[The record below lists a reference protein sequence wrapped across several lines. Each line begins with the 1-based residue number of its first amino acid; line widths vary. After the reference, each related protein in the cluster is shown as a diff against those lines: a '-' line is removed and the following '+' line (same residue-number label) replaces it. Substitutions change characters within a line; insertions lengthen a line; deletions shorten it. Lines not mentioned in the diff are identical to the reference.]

1 MRQKEIERPEYLEQL
16 IASKMNGTVKII
28 TGIRRCGKSYLLRK
42 IFKRHLL
49 NEGTSKDHVIEID
62 LEQTEDDSLL
72 NPIKLER
79 HIKALLPDDG
89 KPTFVLIDEIQ
100 RCDMVLR
107 EGVDLS
113 KLHPDSRK
121 NAYVTFYHTISALRQ
136 LPFVDVYVTGSNSK
150 MLASDI
156 ATEFRGRG
164 EVIHVMPLSMSEF
177 LPLKKSTRDLYSAF
191 YEYLDFGGLPECVL
205 KPTETEKVRYLTN
218 LYKTIYLRDVAER
231 NKLKDDAMLD
241 ALTSAIMSGI
251 GSLSNPAKLANTLN
265 TVMGLKA
272 NRVTVG
278 KYIDFLANAFIIH
291 KAMRYDIKGKRY
303 FETPLKYYAADC
315 GLRNASL
322 NFRQNERTHLME
334 NAIFNELIK
343 RGYSV
348 DVGDVLMDGIGQSGK
363 HEVRR
368 HEIDFVV
375 NKASERIY
383 IQSAWMIPDESKREQ
398 ETFSL
403 RNTGDSFRKIVVT
416 GDPYEKPWMD
426 TNGITFMG
434 IVPFLLDPHSIET
447 L

>member
-1 MRQKEIERPEYLEQL
+1 MSMEIERPEYLAQL
-16 IASKMNGTVKII
+16 EAARMNGAVKII

-49 NEGTSKDHVIEID
+49 NEGIAQDHIIEID

-79 HIKALLPDDG
+79 CIKAMLPGDG
-89 KPTFVLIDEIQ
+89 KPTFLLIDEIQ

-113 KLHPDSRK
+113 KLHPNSRK

-136 LPFVDVYVTGSNSK
+136 LPNVDIYVTGSNSK

-177 LPLKKSTRDLYSAF
+177 LPLRKDARDLYSVF
-191 YEYLDFGGLPECVL
+191 YEYLDYGGLPECVL

-231 NKLKDDAMLD
+231 NKLKGDTMLD
-241 ALTSAIMSGI
+241 ALTSVIMSGI
-251 GSLSNPAKLANTLN
+251 GGLANPAKLANTLN
-265 TVMGLKA
+265 TVMDMNT

-278 KYIDFLANAFIIH
+278 KYVDFLANAFIIH

-303 FETPLKYYAADC
+303 FETPFKYYAADC
-315 GLRNASL
+315 GLRNACL
-322 NFRQNERTHLME
+322 NFRQNERSHLME
-334 NAIFNELIK
+334 NAIFNELVK

-348 DVGDVLMDGIGQSGK
+348 DVGDVMMDGINQSGK
-363 HEVRR
+363 HEIRR

-383 IQSAWMIPDESKREQ
+383 IQSAFTIPDSAKREQ

-403 RNTGDSFRKIVVT
+403 RHTGDSFRKVVVT

-426 TNGITFMG
+426 DNGITFMG
-434 IVPFLLDPHSIET
+434 IMPFLLDPHSLET